1 MMQAYVAYRGT
12 WERRFRSPWGRALI
26 AAALMVSLVLDGI
39 FLAVDRLH
47 SPAADR
53 LEHPADPVT
62 DAQSR
67 NQVVEPAQQIVTV
80 ARLQNPTAGYL
91 LMSCKN
97 HDDPP
102 YQGAVYLN
110 FTLPAGAHAESFF
123 RNVAATMVAHGWY
136 EGLPPNQ
143 HLHGVTLYK
152 KGVTAIV
159 YPDSDDAS
167 MGTMRL
173 YGECRN
179 LNDHRNDTT
188 GWVDITGEFNPTR

>member
-91 LMSCKN
+91 LMSCK
-97 HDDPP
+97 
-102 YQGAVYLN
+102 
-110 FTLPAGAHAESFF
+110 
-123 RNVAATMVAHGWY
+123 TMMTPVSGR
-136 EGLPPNQ
+136 GLPE
-143 HLHGVTLYK
+143 LHAARRGACRELFPQRR
-152 KGVTAIV
+152 G
-159 YPDSDDAS
+159 DD
-167 MGTMRL
+167 GGPRL
-173 YGECRN
+173 
-179 LNDHRNDTT
+179 
-188 GWVDITGEFNPTR
+188 V